1 MRSSTTGIGVF
12 QTSNRRRKCAGRGPP
27 RPDANRVLT
36 TSIAG
41 IEVGRIGLGCF
52 ALSGGYGPADDST
65 AVETIHAAL
74 ELGVNLLDTSDAYAA
89 GENERLVGR
98 PVEGKREPPV
108 ITTQSGVVL
117 DSTRQPLPPL
127 SSP

>member
-1 MRSSTTGIGVF
+1 MGTPLAACRSWSPYSGVRLTRRLFSGSRARMRSSTTGIGVF

-52 ALSGGYGPADDST
+52 ALSGGYGPPDDST
-65 AVETIHAAL
+65 AAETIHPAL
-74 ELGVNLLDTSDAYAA
+74 QPGVNRLDTPGAYAA
-89 GENERLVGR
+89 GEN
-98 PVEGKREPPV
+98 
-108 ITTQSGVVL
+108 
-117 DSTRQPLPPL
+117 
-127 SSP
+127 